1 MLKGKVAIITGA
13 GRGLGQAIAE
23 AMSKEGAKIAITSRS
38 MHELKAAAEK
48 IRYHGGSVLE
58 IQGDI
63 SSETSVLEIVT
74 ETEKAFSTVDIL
86 VNNAAIIGPA
96 KIITKPGA
104 QEWYHALNVNLIG
117 AYRLILSVLPMMI
130 NQKSGKIINIT
141 SGLGQRPYPRFCAY
155 GVSKAGLIQLTR
167 SLSEELREWNIQ
179 VNAID
184 PGVMNT
190 NMQSDIRKFDEIILG
205 SDVYQRYHILYEQG
219 MLKDPKEVAPLA
231 VYLASAAA
239 DHLTGHNGTP
249 EYYKELG
256 FEMHG

>member
-23 AMSKEGAKIAITSRS
+23 AMSKEGAKITIMSRS
-38 MHELKAAAEK
+38 MHELKAVAEK

-63 SSETSVLEIVT
+63 SSEPSVLEIVAKT
-74 ETEKAFSTVDIL
+74 KKAFSTADIL
-86 VNNAAIIGPA
+86 VNNAAVIGPA
-96 KIITKPGA
+96 
-104 QEWYHALNVNLIG
+104 
-117 AYRLILSVLPMMI
+117 
-130 NQKSGKIINIT
+130 KIINIT

-190 NMQSDIRKFDEIILG
+190 NMQSDIRKFDKKILG

-256 FEMHG
+256 FKMHG